1 MQVERDADQGATY
14 PLGGWK
20 GVCQLLDKNKKW
32 WAWTSVAR
40 ESSWR
45 LVANRE
51 HTRSSSA
58 IGSKVAIFAPRS
70 TVVSEENRS

>member
-20 GVCQLLDKNKKW
+20 GVCQHLDKNNKNW

-40 ESSWR
+40 ESEWK

-51 HTRSSSA
+51 HSRSSSA
-58 IGSKVAIFAPRS
+58 IGSQVAIFAPRS
-70 TVVSEENRS
+70 TVVS